1 MSQMGQSRHID
12 RSPLTSDLPPEM
24 DILRAGRHVSKVP
37 EPELAGILGGL
48 FFIEKSRM
56 VGRPGLPRGKRSD
69 QADDFR
75 VVFLRLLANP
85 SIARFADYLLLELE
99 PVVAEA
105 AAAGGG
111 IMFHVSARYFQ
122 SAPSCTTTLMYV
134 PVTCRPPTSAPPP
147 RTGGPPVT
155 NIRDRR
161 APLRLHHYAG
171 WIGQHHCRNV
181 KVHDAH

>member
-1 MSQMGQSRHID
+1 MGQKRCFRRRPITSGLP
-12 RSPLTSDLPPEM
+12 RST
-24 DILRAGRHVSKVP
+24 DIVRPVRLVRFVP
-37 EPELAGILGGL
+37 EPELARILGGL
-48 FFIEKSRM
+48 FFLEKSRM

-75 VVFLRLLANP
+75 VVFLRLLAYP
-85 SIARFADYLLLELE
+85 STARFADYLLLELE

-134 PVTCRPPTSAPPP
+134 PVTCWPPTSAAQVP
-147 RTGGPPVT
+147 
-155 NIRDRR
+155 
-161 APLRLHHYAG
+161 A
-171 WIGQHHCRNV
+171 
-181 KVHDAH
+181 

>member
-1 MSQMGQSRHID
+1 MSAV
-12 RSPLTSDLPPEM
+12 PPTT
-24 DILRAGRHVSKVP
+24 DIRRGERHVCFVP
-37 EPELAGILGGL
+37 EPELARILGGL
-48 FFIEKSRM
+48 FFLEKSRM

-75 VVFLRLLANP
+75 VVFLRLLAYP
-85 SIARFADYLLLELE
+85 STARFADYLLLELE

-134 PVTCRPPTSAPPP
+134 PVTCWPPTSAAQVP
-147 RTGGPPVT
+147 
-155 NIRDRR
+155 
-161 APLRLHHYAG
+161 A
-171 WIGQHHCRNV
+171 
-181 KVHDAH
+181 

>member
-1 MSQMGQSRHID
+1 MSAFARTADSSWGSRHV
-12 RSPLTSDLPPEM
+12 R
-24 DILRAGRHVSKVP
+24 KVP
-37 EPELAGILGGL
+37 KPELARILGGL
-48 FFIEKSRM
+48 FFLEKSRM

-75 VVFLRLLANP
+75 VVFLRLLAYP
-85 SIARFADYLLLELE
+85 STARFADYLLLELE

-134 PVTCRPPTSAPPP
+134 PVTCWPPTSAAQVP
-147 RTGGPPVT
+147 
-155 NIRDRR
+155 
-161 APLRLHHYAG
+161 A
-171 WIGQHHCRNV
+171 
-181 KVHDAH
+181 